1 MDNINM
7 FEMNENNVLEK
18 DSPLAAKMR
27 PETIEEYAGQKH
39 LLGTNMPIYR
49 MIKANR
55 ISSMILYGP
64 PGTGKT
70 TLAYIIA
77 KSSNL
82 HFEHLSAVSASKS
95 DIMNVVEQAQKNVS
109 LYSEKTLLFLDEIH
123 RFNKLQQDALLPYVE
138 NGLIILIGATTENP
152 YFEVNKA
159 LLSRCHLIKLN
170 PLTNEDLRFVMDR
183 ALKDKNKGLGNMEIE
198 IEEDAVDYL
207 ISSSHSDAR
216 SLLNSLEIAVLSTDK
231 IDGKI
236 HISLE
241 DMRNSIIQKTSYYD
255 KDGDNHYDTASAF
268 IKSMRG
274 SDPDAALYYLAKM
287 IEAGEDIKF
296 IARRIMIFA
305 SEDIGL
311 ADSNA
316 INVAASAFT
325 AVNAIGMPESRI
337 ILAHAVIYM
346 ALAPKSN
353 SSYVAIDDVLS
364 FIRNNPSYSIPLHL
378 KDAHY
383 SGAKELGH
391 GLEYKYPHNYNYGY
405 VRQTYLPDEINTK
418 KFYHGK
424 KIGYE
429 SKLIERLEAIK
440 GNERKNNAD

>member
-1 MDNINM
+1 MDNLN
-7 FEMNENNVLEK
+7 FFDANKEEVLEK
-18 DSPLAAKMR
+18 DSPLAARMR
-27 PETIEEYAGQKH
+27 PETIEEYAGQRH
-39 LLGTNMPIYR
+39 MLGINMPIYR

-77 KSSNL
+77 KSSKMRY
-82 HFEHLSAVSASKS
+82 EHLSAVSASKS
-95 DIMNVVEQAQKNVS
+95 DIMRVVDDADKYIS
-109 LYSEKTLLFLDEIH
+109 LYGEKTILFIDEIH

-170 PLTNEDLRFVMDR
+170 PLSEEDLRFVMER
-183 ALKDKNKGLGNMEIE
+183 ALKDKEKGLGEMDIE
-198 IEEDAVDYL
+198 IDDEAIDYL
-207 ISSSHSDAR
+207 ISASHSDAR
-216 SLLNSLEIAVLSTDK
+216 SLLNSLEIAVLSTEK
-231 IDGKI
+231 VEGKI
-236 HISLE
+236 HVSLE

-255 KDGDNHYDTASAF
+255 KDGDSHYDTASAF

-274 SDPDAALYYLAKM
+274 SDPNAAVYYLAKM
-287 IEAGEDIKF
+287 IDASEDIKF

-316 INVAASAFT
+316 LNIAASAFT
-325 AVNAIGMPESRI
+325 AVDAIGLPEARI
-337 ILAHAVIYM
+337 ILSHAVIYM

-364 FIRNNPSYSIPLHL
+364 FIKTNPPHQIPLHL
-378 KDAHY
+378 KDSHY
-383 SGAKELGH
+383 SGAKDMGH

-405 VRQTYLPDEINTK
+405 VDQTYLPDEINHME
-418 KFYHGK
+418 FYHGK
-424 KIGYE
+424 KVGYE
-429 SKLIERLEAIK
+429 SRLLERLEAIK
-440 GNERKNNAD
+440 ENERKQNAD

>member
-1 MDNINM
+1 MDNLNFFQVNKDEVI
-7 FEMNENNVLEK
+7 EK
-18 DSPLAAKMR
+18 DSPLAARMR
-27 PETIEEYAGQKH
+27 PETIEEYAGQSH
-39 LLGTNMPIYR
+39 LLGVNMPIYR

-77 KSSNL
+77 KSSKM
-82 HFEHLSAVSASKS
+82 HYEHLSAVSATKA
-95 DIMNVVEQAQKNVS
+95 DILKVVEDAEKNVS
-109 LYSEKTLLFLDEIH
+109 MYSEKTLLFIDEIH
-123 RFNKLQQDALLPYVE
+123 RFNKLQQDALLPHVE

-159 LLSRCHLIKLN
+159 LLSRCHLINLK
-170 PLTNEDLRFVMDR
+170 PLTEKDLRFVMNR
-183 ALKDKNKGLGNMEIE
+183 ALNDKEKGLGNMDIS
-198 IEEDAVDYL
+198 IDEDAIEYL

-231 IDGKI
+231 KGDKI
-236 HISLE
+236 SISLE

-287 IEAGEDIKF
+287 LDAGEDIKF

-316 INVAASAFT
+316 LNVASSAFT
-325 AVNAIGMPESRI
+325 AVDAIGMPEARI
-337 ILAHAVIYM
+337 ILSHAVIYM

-353 SSYVAIDDVLS
+353 SSYMAIDKVLS
-364 FIRNNPSYSIPLHL
+364 FIKNNPPYQVPSHL
-378 KDAHY
+378 RDSHY
-383 SGAKELGH
+383 SGAKDLGH

-418 KFYHGK
+418 KFYQGK

-429 SKLIERLEAIK
+429 SRLIERLEAIK
-440 GNERKNNAD
+440 ENERKNNAD

>member
-1 MDNINM
+1 MENINM
-7 FEMNENNVLEK
+7 FEMNENNFLEK
-18 DSPLAAKMR
+18 DSPLAAKLR

-39 LLGTNMPIYR
+39 LLGVNMPIYR
-49 MIKANR
+49 MIKAKR

-82 HFEHLSAVSASKS
+82 LFENLSAVSASKS
-95 DIMNVVEQAQKNVS
+95 DIMELVDKAQKSVS
-109 LYSEKTLLFLDEIH
+109 MYGKKTLLFLDEIH

-138 NGLIILIGATTENP
+138 SGLIILIGATTENP

-170 PLTNEDLRFVMDR
+170 PLSNEDLLFVINR
-183 ALKDKNKGLGNMEIE
+183 ALSDKTKGLGELNIE
-198 IEEDAVDYL
+198 IDDKAIDYL
-207 ISSSHSDAR
+207 IKSSHSDAR

-231 IDGKI
+231 KDGKI

-255 KDGDNHYDTASAF
+255 KDGDNHYDTISAF

-274 SDPDAALYYLAKM
+274 SDPDAALYYLGKM

-296 IARRIMIFA
+296 IARRIIIFA
-305 SEDIGL
+305 SEDVGL

-316 INVAASAFT
+316 LNVASSAFT

-337 ILAHAVIYM
+337 ILAHAVLYM

-353 SSYVAIDDVLS
+353 SSYKSIDEVLS
-364 FIRNNPSYSIPLHL
+364 YIRSQPPYPIPLHL

-383 SGAKELGH
+383 RGAKELGH

-405 VRQTYLPDEINTK
+405 VIQNYLPDELIGQ
-418 KFYHGK
+418 KFYNAK
-424 KIGYE
+424 RIGYE
-429 SKLIERLEAIK
+429 SRLIERLESIK
-440 GNERKNNAD
+440 ENERNTNAD